1 MSLWEIILWDIY
13 INIAASRLLILTHCT
28 HMEIFLKK
36 AGIISTEV
44 NVTFE
49 EFDEVIQYDPEDAL
63 VELDINEN

>member
-1 MSLWEIILWDIY
+1 
-13 INIAASRLLILTHCT
+13 
-28 HMEIFLKK
+28 MEIFLKK